1 MPHAINEIPVPND
14 DFLVKD
20 AVLER
25 IWHELYRELRLPE
38 TADMQ
43 FITWIVPSRVR
54 EVNGVYRAEGKQA
67 AFMVV
72 SPNPNGQDKDPIRS
86 YGLTPLK
93 DYQAALKEY
102 GHYVGG
108 PHPAKTIF
116 AHLVRSHAKAIG
128 AITGLTDVD
137 EDTYFKNLDKARWLV
152 EQAQG
157 KRYVEG
163 ETMF

>member
-1 MPHAINEIPVPND
+1 MPRAVNEIPVPND

-25 IWHELYRELRLPE
+25 LWGELHRELRLPE
-38 TADMQ
+38 QADMQ
-43 FITWIVPSRVR
+43 FLTWIIPSRMR
-54 EVNGVYRAEGKQA
+54 EVNGVYRMEGKQA

-72 SPNPNGQDKDPIRS
+72 SPNPNGKEAPIRT
-86 YGLTPLK
+86 YGMTPLK

-116 AHLVRSHAKAIG
+116 AHLVRAHAKAIG

-137 EDTYFKNLDKARWLV
+137 EATYFKNLDTARWLV

-157 KRYVEG
+157 SRYVQG

>member
-1 MPHAINEIPVPND
+1 MPTRVTEIPVPND

-25 IWHELYRELRLPE
+25 IWGELHREMRLPE
-38 TADMQ
+38 KADMQ
-43 FITWIVPSRVR
+43 FITWIIPSRVR
-54 EVNGVYRAEGKQA
+54 EVNGVYRAEGKKA

-72 SPNPNGQDKDPIRS
+72 SPNPNGDDKPPLRT
-86 YGLTPLK
+86 YGTTPLK
-93 DYQAALKEY
+93 DYQLALKDV

-116 AHLVRSHAKAIG
+116 AHLVLAHAKAIG
-128 AITGLTDVD
+128 AVTGLTDMD
-137 EDTYFKNLDKARWLV
+137 EETYFKNLDTARWLV

-157 KRYVEG
+157 KRYEAG
-163 ETMF
+163 ITMY